1 MTKPTASVQHLLS
14 RRGALGHPWST
25 VTPPLPGTISFG
37 GGIPDTATL
46 PLPQLRLAA
55 ERALADTDGVDAL
68 QYGGSYG
75 HGALREEIARRID
88 QGGRPSVSPE
98 QVVITTGSSQA
109 LDIVCAAFIDP
120 GDIVLVEEPTFPG
133 SLWTFRAHG
142 GVPRPVPIDGQG
154 LDVEALAARL
164 AEVRAEGRQTK
175 LIYVTPDFQN
185 PTGTRLPPERR
196 RRLVELADAYDCL
209 VVEDIAYL
217 QIDYSPEPPPPTLFA
232 LAPDRVLQMGTF
244 SKMIGPGLRVGW
256 LVGPIVAVEAAA
268 RGRTDMGSSVTMS
281 SILAQFLRDRALEP
295 HLDLVREVYR
305 TKRDAMT
312 RALAET
318 VGGLGTWD
326 SPDGGFFLWL
336 QLNDGVDVPALV
348 EVARQER
355 VGFVPGYRFLV
366 EERPLP
372 ALRLAFSQVSLEDI
386 QEGVGRLGRAL
397 ERIG

>member
-1 MTKPTASVQHLLS
+1 MTKPVVSLQHLLS

-25 VTPPLPGTISFG
+25 VTQPLPGTISFG
-37 GGIPDTATL
+37 GGIPDPATL
-46 PLPQLRLAA
+46 PLPQLRVAI
-55 ERALADTDGVDAL
+55 ERALDDSDGVDAL

-75 HGALREEIARRID
+75 HEGLREEIAGRIA
-88 QGGRPSVSPE
+88 QGAGPRVSPE
-98 QVVITTGSSQA
+98 HVVITTGSSQA
-109 LDIVCAAFIDP
+109 LDLVCAAFIDP
-120 GDIVLVEEPTFPG
+120 GDVVLVEEPTFPG

-142 GVPRPVPIDGQG
+142 AVPWPVPIDRLGI
-154 LDVEALAARL
+154 DVEALGARL

-175 LIYVTPDFQN
+175 LIYLTPDFQN
-185 PTGTRLPPERR
+185 HTGTRLAPERR
-196 RRLVELADAYDCL
+196 QRLVELAEAYDCI

-217 QIDYSPEPPPPTLFA
+217 QIDYAPEPPPPTLFA

-244 SKMIGPGLRVGW
+244 SKMIGPGLRIGW
-256 LVGPIVAVEAAA
+256 LVGPGVAIEAAA

-281 SILAQFLRDRALEP
+281 SILAQFLRDGALEP
-295 HLDLVREVYR
+295 HLGRVREVYR
-305 TKRDAMT
+305 AKRDAMT

-326 SPDGGFFLWL
+326 TPEGGFFLWL
-336 QLNDGVDVPALV
+336 RLNDGIDVPALV

-355 VGFVPGYRFLV
+355 VGFVPGHRFLV

-386 QEGVGRLGRAL
+386 HEGVNRLGRSL